1 MKAAEMGH
9 VIAIRKLFLVD
20 NPTADIVVKL
30 GKPQPTPGENDWFCT
45 TQIVGIGNERID
57 ATYGI
62 DAFQALQLAMKWIG
76 STLSRLN
83 ELSGNKLRWEGDETG
98 GFGFPSL

>member
-1 MKAAEMGH
+1 MKAAEIDQ
-9 VIAIRKLFLVD
+9 VIATRKLFLVD
-20 NPTADIVVKL
+20 DPSAEIIVKL
-30 GKPQPTPGENDWFCT
+30 GKPQPTPGENDWCCT
-45 TQIVGIGNERID
+45 TQIIGIGNERVD

-76 STLSRLN
+76 ASLSRLN

-98 GFGFPSL
+98 EFGFPPL